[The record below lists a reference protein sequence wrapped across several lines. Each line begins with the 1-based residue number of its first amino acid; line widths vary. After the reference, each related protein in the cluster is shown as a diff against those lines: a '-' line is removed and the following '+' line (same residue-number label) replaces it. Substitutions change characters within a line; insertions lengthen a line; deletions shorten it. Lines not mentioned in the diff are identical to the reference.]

1 MAEPLFFVNQE
12 KPSLLANQINEVVL
26 KILKCEGAARDLQLN
41 KKRLSNRALSPIFAT
56 LIILAVVTVLFIPV
70 FIWASGLTSQTEDSW
85 AQSGQTAT
93 ERIVIEEVSLTTDQ
107 IKIYVRNI
115 GKTAVSIN
123 DVLIEDSDKKIITY
137 DQTQSELI
145 TLIPGT
151 TTTKDS
157 IVQGE
162 LIAIIIEDLKGLNL
176 DSEIFTVKV
185 FTDRGVGESYQLV
198 A

>member
-1 MAEPLFFVNQE
+1 MAEPLFLVNQE